1 MPGADR
7 HRPAEQERQ
16 PPADRLVLAA
26 VARAVRHRLDGASG
40 VALWLILDHLA
51 IAPRASAA
59 RHVRLRLAA
68 LERDGSLSA
77 GRRHSVSVWAPTD
90 RGLRRLRRDARALDE
105 LPESPQHRA
114 WRQARV
120 TAGQE
125 LDRFAADL
133 DALLAQAGSLLAGG
147 APSAGSDAWLVLAEE
162 LRHACRRVGSAV
174 HCLHEWPEP
183 GELLADLDLRN
194 ELPHSHGLDV
204 RALERLPS
212 LRASRRN
219 VGLWQDGPFARDRG

>member
-7 HRPAEQERQ
+7 HRRAEQERE

-26 VARAVRHRLDGASG
+26 VDCAARHRIDGASA
-40 VALWLILDHLA
+40 VALWSVLDHLA

-59 RHVRLRLAA
+59 RRVRLRLEA

-77 GRRHSVSVWAPTD
+77 GRRHGLRVWAPTD
-90 RGLRRLRRDARALDE
+90 RGRRRLRRDARALDE
-105 LPESPQHRA
+105 LPESPQHMA
-114 WRQARV
+114 WRQARS
-120 TAGQE
+120 AGGQE
-125 LDRFAADL
+125 LDRFAEDL
-133 DALLAQAGSLLAGG
+133 GALLAQAGALLAGG
-147 APSAGSDAWLVLAEE
+147 AAAAGSDAWLVLAEE

-183 GELLADLDLRN
+183 GELLADVDLRD
-194 ELPHSHGLDV
+194 ELPHSPGLDA
-204 RALERLPS
+204 RALERLPL

-219 VGLWQDGPFARDRG
+219 VGLWQDGPLARGLR